1 MTNRSLSRGWWP
13 ARASVL
19 LVSTFAGACQ
29 ATASVSGS
37 PSPAPPTGCSAD
49 GSVQCAQGVGW
60 SCTAGDD
67 PEAESSGLSCSDPT
81 PDGPNDDFCCF
92 EWTYGS
98 TCTPDDAL
106 TSVCQPG
113 SFGYRCQAGDNPNS
127 LDSSLNCSSPT
138 PDGPD
143 DDFCCQ

>member
-1 MTNRSLSRGWWP
+1 MSPRIRGL
-13 ARASVL
+13 AVLACVGVIVGCTASASVGPANR
-19 LVSTFAGACQ
+19 TPDEAPAGCGKD
-29 ATASVSGS
+29 SSIS
-37 PSPAPPTGCSAD
+37 CSE
-49 GSVQCAQGVGW
+49 GTGW
-60 SCTAGDD
+60 SCGAGDN
-67 PEAESSGLSCSDPT
+67 PENQQSNLSCSIPT

-113 SFGYRCQAGDNPNS
+113 SYGYRCQAGDNPAS

-138 PDGPD
+138 PDGSD